1 MVTPLAHGLP
11 DFPWDRLTAP
21 GNIARSHPDGI
32 IDLSIGTP
40 VDATPE
46 IIQAA
51 LAAHSN
57 APGYPTAAG
66 LPDLREAW
74 AAWAKRTLDST
85 IGQEHVSPLI
95 GSKELVAWLPISLGL
110 GNGDLVAVPELAY
123 PTYAVGALMAGA
135 SFVTYK
141 SAQDIPDNA
150 SLIWVNSPSNPT
162 GQVLS
167 VEELRAL
174 VARGRELGVPVVS
187 DECYIELGWDC
198 DPVSVLHSSV
208 NDGDLT
214 NILSVHSLS
223 KRSNL
228 AGYRSGAVLGDASLI
243 NSLIQLR
250 KHSGMLMPMP
260 VQYATITA
268 LGDDSHVTSQKALY
282 RKRRDVLHSAL
293 VDAGFT
299 IEHSEAGL
307 YLWATRGTDCMDTVA
322 WLAEKGI
329 LVAPGDFYGPAGQQY
344 VRVAMTATDER
355 VAAFTARF
363 K

>member
-1 MVTPLAHGLP
+1 MTTPLAHGLP

-32 IDLSIGTP
+32 VDLSIGTP
-40 VDATPE
+40 VDATPQV
-46 IIQAA
+46 IQDA
-51 LAAHSN
+51 LRAHAN

-66 LPDLREAW
+66 LPELREAW
-74 AAWAKRTLDST
+74 AAWAQRSLHST

-110 GNGDLVAVPELAY
+110 GKGNVVAVPELAY

-135 SFVTYK
+135 EFVTYK
-141 SAQDIPDNA
+141 SANDIPANT

-162 GQVLS
+162 GQVLT
-167 VEELRAL
+167 VDELRSV
-174 VARGRELGVPVVS
+174 VARGRELNIPVVS
-187 DECYIELGWDC
+187 DECYIELGWDNE
-198 DPVSVLHSSV
+198 PVSVLHSSV

-260 VQYATITA
+260 VQHATIAA
-268 LGDDSHVTSQKALY
+268 LADDDHVIAQKDLY

-293 VDAGFT
+293 LGAGFS
-299 IEHSEAGL
+299 IEHSQAGL
-307 YLWATRGTDCMDTVA
+307 YLWATMNKDCMETVA

-329 LVAPGDFYGPAGQQY
+329 LVAPGDFYGPAGQQF

-355 VAAFTARF
+355 VAAFAQRL

>member
-21 GNIARSHPDGI
+21 GNIARAHPDGI

-40 VDATPE
+40 VDATPQ
-46 IIQAA
+46 IIQDA
-51 LAAHSN
+51 LAAHTN

-66 LPDLREAW
+66 LPELRDAW
-74 AAWAKRTLDST
+74 AAWAKRTLKAT

-110 GNGDLVAVPELAY
+110 GKDDVVAVPELAY

-135 SFVTYK
+135 QFVTYK
-141 SAQDIPDNA
+141 DPSDIPANA

-162 GQVLS
+162 GQVLT
-167 VEELRAL
+167 VDELRAV
-174 VARGRELGVPVVS
+174 VARAREINAPIVS
-187 DECYIELGWDC
+187 DECYIELGWDNE
-198 DPVSVLHSSV
+198 PVSVLHPSV

-243 NSLIQLR
+243 NALIQLR
-250 KHSGMLMPMP
+250 KHSGMLMPTP
-260 VQYATITA
+260 VQQATIAA
-268 LGDDSHVTSQKALY
+268 LGDDDHVAAQKDLY
-282 RKRRDVLHSAL
+282 RKRRDILHSAL
-293 VDAGFT
+293 LGAGFS
-299 IEHSEAGL
+299 IEHSQAGL
-307 YLWATRGTDCMDTVA
+307 YLWATKQQDCMETVA

-329 LVAPGDFYGPAGQQY
+329 LVAPGDFYGPAGQQF

-355 VAAFTARF
+355 VAAFAERL